1 MRFDPEGDFEIF
13 FEVFSKIDLT
23 SNPKP
28 ASIKPTMK
36 YGTAKPQNA
45 LTSTPAHRGLGSKN
59 PNHYTPNIP
68 LFQMPAN
75 VSNFVKSPLAVHYP
89 KNKIRKRLSY
99 QFWSNVTNSIS
110 MLPHKKRVSVIY
122 NMWLQMDGR
131 HAFGTYKQA
140 GFELESAVLSLIDLR
155 EKQDGT
161 K

>member
-1 MRFDPEGDFEIF
+1 
-13 FEVFSKIDLT
+13 
-23 SNPKP
+23 
-28 ASIKPTMK
+28 MK

-68 LFQMPAN
+68 LFQQHKNIAD
-75 VSNFVKSPLAVHYP
+75 FVNNPLEIHYP
-89 KNKIRKRLSY
+89 KKLIRKRLSY
-99 QFWSNVTNSIS
+99 EFWRNIVESVS

-140 GFELESAVLSLIDLR
+140 GFELESAVLSLIDLK